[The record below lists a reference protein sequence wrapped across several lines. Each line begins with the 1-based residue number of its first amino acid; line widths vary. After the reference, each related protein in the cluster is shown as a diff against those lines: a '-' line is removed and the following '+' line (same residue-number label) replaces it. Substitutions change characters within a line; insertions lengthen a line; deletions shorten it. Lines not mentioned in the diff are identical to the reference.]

1 MQPLDSILLVMALA
15 AGPSTPPP
23 DALAAV
29 EASTDRMT
37 ASDFDQRSR
46 LSANFP
52 NERFRLF
59 AGESAGRGHWADALR
74 LFTQAARYADKY
86 SQHRI
91 SLMYW
96 HGVGVERDPALAY
109 AWADLAAERM
119 YPSFVV
125 LREKMWLELDEAQ
138 RARALREGAAL
149 YDQYGDEVAK
159 PRLAAA
165 ISRQNT
171 QITGSRVGYNDGRLY
186 VQAPGPGAHNIFDPV
201 AALDLRAMYAP
212 WRLDADRYWAVED
225 AIWKEGA
232 VEVGPA
238 RKAHT
243 RNKPGE

>member
-1 MQPLDSILLVMALA
+1 MEPLNAFLLAMALA
-15 AGPSTPPP
+15 AGPAAPSPE
-23 DALAAV
+23 AQAAV
-29 EASTDRMT
+29 VAP
-37 ASDFDQRSR
+37 SDHMSARDLDERTR
-46 LSANFP
+46 LAANFP
-52 NERFRLF
+52 NERYRLY
-59 AGESAGRGHWADALR
+59 ASESAARGQWTDALR
-74 LFTQAARYADKY
+74 QFTLAARYADKY

-138 RARALREGAAL
+138 RARALHEGAAL
-149 YDQYGDEVAK
+149 YDQYGDAVAK

-165 ISRQNT
+165 IMRQKT
-171 QITGSRVGYNDGRLY
+171 QITGSRVGYTDGRLY
-186 VQAPGPGAHNIFDPV
+186 VQAPGPGAYSASDTMGGFDLAP
-201 AALDLRAMYAP
+201 MYYA

-232 VEVGPA
+232 VEVGPT
-238 RKAHT
+238 RKAHSDD
-243 RNKPGE
+243 P